1 MFTANIGKI
10 FLDVHNGRRRG
21 NSPSAARGKFWLNVS
36 EKKNDSKSS
45 HMLDYAFRQAD
56 ESLLLNSFKTQMNI
70 ALKNLI

>member
-36 EKKNDSKSS
+36 EKKMIVGAAICWI
-45 HMLDYAFRQAD
+45 ML
-56 ESLLLNSFKTQMNI
+56 SGKLMN
-70 ALKNLI
+70 LCS